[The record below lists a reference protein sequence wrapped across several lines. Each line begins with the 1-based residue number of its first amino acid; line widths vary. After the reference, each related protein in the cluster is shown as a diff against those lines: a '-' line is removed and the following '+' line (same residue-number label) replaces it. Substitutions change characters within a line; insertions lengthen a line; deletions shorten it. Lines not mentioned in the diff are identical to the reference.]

1 MFSESCWLCGWK
13 SRGLWHLC
21 RLHRWFWRLRLVTG
35 RMRFAFARN
44 GRLYW
49 SAGKSAEE
57 CFGIWILASRLTGAR
72 WAKNHGCRTHS
83 LGIYRTARS
92 PRDAE
97 DEPLASSAVG
107 AFVDDLGHADGR
119 WLALVRAGDHFA
131 NRWRASEVFRD
142 WGGGGS
148 GSIWDFCV

>member
-1 MFSESCWLCGWK
+1 MFSASCGLCGWK

-21 RLHRWFWRLRLVTG
+21 RLHRWFLLLRPVTG

-44 GRLYW
+44 GRQHW
-49 SAGKSAEE
+49 SAGKSTDE
-57 CFGIWILASRLTGAR
+57 CFGIWILALRRTGAR

-92 PRDAE
+92 PRNAA

-107 AFVDDLGHADGR
+107 AFVDDPGHADGR
-119 WLALVRAGDHFA
+119 WLAVVWSGDHVVD
-131 NRWRASEVFRD
+131 RWRASEVLRD
-142 WGGGGS
+142 WGRGGG
-148 GSIWDFCV
+148 GGIWNFCV